1 MEIEVGP
8 LEGMMVASERV
19 GEEGV
24 GVGCS
29 DGVEGGEGGEE
40 EEGEEGTKRKTPR
53 KVVVRP
59 RRKVRNLGK
68 GGFMIQYDV

>member
-1 MEIEVGP
+1 METELKDV

-24 GVGCS
+24 GVDCCWLV
-29 DGVEGGEGGEE
+29 GVEGGEDEVE
-40 EEGEEGTKRKTPR
+40 EEGYEGTRRNTPR

-59 RRKVRNLGK
+59 RRKVRNLG
-68 GGFMIQYDV
+68 